1 MEFSS
6 YVREAIALIDYLEK
20 DRDYNA
26 VALIKGAAEKA
37 GNDMDAHIL
46 NVIGGSM
53 TMAYNKKNQVFTS
66 LFEFEEGRSFG
77 PEDLN
82 ETDID
87 ILRSLIQQTKS
98 SWLRTKFSHIV
109 WTITTEKNYGQIA
122 VLGYLESYQKFFD
135 VVHWV
140 SCYDQIKCAYQ
151 ISSKIGKNS
160 DLFKKV
166 RSTII
171 QDLVKMNG
179 EDPSFLS
186 IRLLMLVIDDFR
198 KSDFFDYIEIAEK
211 LFSKNVDFKNDNTIL
226 SDESFHIIEIF
237 YKHIK
242 KIDEIKVK
250 KEKYASY
257 YAFQSQKQADKKDYF
272 RAVHLMKKAC
282 ILFSEVNREKAI
294 ALRLQME
301 TFQKLMLKDIKPFT
315 MKIDVKD
322 TAKAVD
328 KMFEGLTLT
337 EAIVQFGRLS
347 K

>member
-1 MEFSS
+1 MVFSS

-26 VALIKGAAEKA
+26 VALITGAAEKA

-140 SCYDQIKCAYQ
+140 SCYDQI
-151 ISSKIGKNS
+151 S
-160 DLFKKV
+160 
-166 RSTII
+166 
-171 QDLVKMNG
+171 
-179 EDPSFLS
+179 
-186 IRLLMLVIDDFR
+186 
-198 KSDFFDYIEIAEK
+198 
-211 LFSKNVDFKNDNTIL
+211 
-226 SDESFHIIEIF
+226 
-237 YKHIK
+237 
-242 KIDEIKVK
+242 
-250 KEKYASY
+250 
-257 YAFQSQKQADKKDYF
+257 
-272 RAVHLMKKAC
+272 
-282 ILFSEVNREKAI
+282 
-294 ALRLQME
+294 
-301 TFQKLMLKDIKPFT
+301 
-315 MKIDVKD
+315 
-322 TAKAVD
+322 
-328 KMFEGLTLT
+328 
-337 EAIVQFGRLS
+337 
-347 K
+347 